1 LAAEQPYPYWP
12 APCTILFLL
21 NSSAAQK
28 GTLTFFGYSPK
39 YPPGLPVGQGTGTFA
54 ADLFT
59 GDLALQ
65 RQLVT
70 NAITEVQLAGFGRA
84 YSQGPRLKF

>member
-1 LAAEQPYPYWP
+1 
-12 APCTILFLL
+12 
-21 NSSAAQK
+21 
-28 GTLTFFGYSPK
+28 
-39 YPPGLPVGQGTGTFA
+39 VGQGTGTFA

-70 NAITEVQLAGFGRA
+70 NAITEVQLTGFVRA
-84 YSQGPRLKF
+84 YNQGPRLKF

>member
-12 APCTILFLL
+12 APCTTRILLK
-21 NSSAAQK
+21 SSAAQK
-28 GTLTFFGYSPK
+28 GTLTFFGYMPK
-39 YPPGLPVGQGTGTFA
+39 YTLRLPVGQGTGTFA

-70 NAITEVQLAGFGRA
+70 NPNTEV
-84 YSQGPRLKF
+84 

>member
-1 LAAEQPYPYWP
+1 LAAGQPYPYWP

-28 GTLTFFGYSPK
+28 GTLTFFGYSSK
-39 YPPGLPVGQGTGTFA
+39 YTLGLPVGQGTGTFA

-59 GDLALQ
+59 SDLALQ

-70 NAITEVQLAGFGRA
+70 NAITEV
-84 YSQGPRLKF
+84 